1 MPKLD
6 LDAIAHEPDSDYPEP
21 FRAAA
26 AGRLV
31 RVLSHAG
38 GLTDFVATHVTVPPG
53 GWSSQRHW
61 HEEEDEIVLVVSGEG
76 TLVDNAGRHPL
87 RAGDVATFAKG
98 DGNAHHIANDG
109 AAPLVLFA
117 LSLPERGRVH
127 YPDIGMAWT
136 PGGDMVEER

>member
-6 LDAIAHEPDSDYPEP
+6 LDAIAHEPASDYPEP

-31 RVLSHAG
+31 RVVSEAAGLS
-38 GLTDFVATHVTVPPG
+38 DFVATHVTVPPG

-61 HEEEDEIVLVVSGEG
+61 HEGEDEIVVVLSGRA
-76 TLVDNAGRHPL
+76 TLVDDDGRHPL
-87 RAGDVATFAKG
+87 RAGDVAAFRKG
-98 DGNAHHIANDG
+98 DGNAHHIVNDG
-109 AAPLVLFA
+109 DTPVVLFA
-117 LSLPERGRVH
+117 VSLPERGRVH

-136 PGGDMVEER
+136 PGGEMEPE